1 MEGFSLPLFFTKMVW
16 YDSWQRV
23 PILRGGEEGSSGRPA
38 VFSGH
43 AGSMA
48 MTWFRVL
55 CSSAA
60 LKVRVHQASQHFCL
74 PSISPEEPLQ
84 CATQTMGTG
93 PHWMATWNLCLPSA
107 LANPWCY
114 NAPYDGLLSASHF
127 PITLLVF
134 YYLSSEHPISL
145 FRFEISDL
153 VKGKLFLHHEVMSS
167 KSVSIHSN
175 TKGLSFPSELQGL
188 FLHCFILFYGF
199 YRKTLRSDTQALP
212 KLCHGK
218 VCELKKDFLSF
229 F

>member
-23 PILRGGEEGSSGRPA
+23 PNLLGWEEGSSGQPA

-48 MTWFRVL
+48 KTWCRVP

-60 LKVRVHQASQHFCL
+60 LKVRVHQASHHFCL
-74 PSISPEEPLQ
+74 PSISPEEPLR
-84 CATQTMGTG
+84 CTTWTMGTG
-93 PHWMATWNLCLPSA
+93 PHWMATWNFCLPSA

-134 YYLSSEHPISL
+134 YYLSSKHSISL
-145 FRFEISDL
+145 FRFEISDS
-153 VKGKLFLHHEVMSS
+153 VKGKLFLHHDVMSS
-167 KSVSIHSN
+167 KSVSVHSN
-175 TKGLSFPSELQGL
+175 TKDCPFLLNCGGFSYIVSSF
-188 FLHCFILFYGF
+188 FMAFIG
-199 YRKTLRSDTQALP
+199 KHWDQTL
-212 KLCHGK
+212 KLCPTFAMGK
-218 VCELKKDFLSF
+218 FVNWKKIF
-229 F
+229 FF